1 MISRLESKMV
11 SMVMISRGR
20 MPTGEKFLQVF
31 NELNS
36 ATDRAAAIV
45 GGSIVELALQS
56 ALEAQLH
63 RDEKLTDSLFRP
75 SGAFGAFATKI
86 NLGFLVGIYGQNGR
100 KELTIIKNI
109 RNAFAHRLD
118 IDGFDDMAIR
128 DEVLNLTFG
137 DRYAI
142 DVKQQP
148 PQNRDP
154 SLPIGDWPWWFSVM
168 NKDEAL
174 KSPRQ
179 RFLMSVSAMT
189 YGLSLPHQVA
199 MPQPHF

>member
-1 MISRLESKMV
+1 MISCLESKMV

-20 MPTGEKFLQVF
+20 MPAGEKFLQVF

-86 NLGFLVGIYGQNGR
+86 NLGFFGWHLWADW
-100 KELTIIKNI
+100 KEG
-109 RNAFAHRLD
+109 AYD
-118 IDGFDDMAIR
+118 
-128 DEVLNLTFG
+128 
-137 DRYAI
+137 
-142 DVKQQP
+142 
-148 PQNRDP
+148 
-154 SLPIGDWPWWFSVM
+154 
-168 NKDEAL
+168 
-174 KSPRQ
+174 
-179 RFLMSVSAMT
+179 
-189 YGLSLPHQVA
+189 HQEYS
-199 MPQPHF
+199 

>member
-1 MISRLESKMV
+1 MV

-63 RDEKLTDSLFRP
+63 RDEELTNSLFRP
-75 SGAFGAFATKI
+75 SGALGAFAAKI
-86 NLGFLVGIYGQNGR
+86 SLGFLVGIYGQDGR

-118 IDGFDDMAIR
+118 IDGFDDVAIR
-128 DEVLNLTFG
+128 DKVLNLTFG

-142 DVKQQP
+142 DVQQRP
-148 PQNRDP
+148 PPNRDH

>member
-1 MISRLESKMV
+1 MV

-20 MPTGEKFLQVF
+20 MPAGEKFLQVF

-86 NLGFLVGIYGQNGR
+86 NLGFLVGIYGQTGR

-118 IDGFDDMAIR
+118 IDGFDDIAIR
-128 DEVLNLTFG
+128 DKVLNLTFG

-142 DVKQQP
+142 DVQQQAP
-148 PQNRDP
+148 PNPDP
-154 SLPIGDWPWWFSVM
+154 SLPIGDWPWWFSVK
-168 NKDEAL
+168 NKGEAL
-174 KSPRQ
+174 KSLRQ